1 MCNFYISWDHL
12 NPAWIPIQHYTLSS
26 LQCGP
31 CNSELSLYQSSS
43 IHIFVFEANHSL
55 TTSFSFQCLN
65 AAYPTHI
72 YEVPTH
78 WRGERAKWR
87 WNTALEGIE
96 MFCNFN
102 NSDVDMFTLNERE
115 YTHIL
120 ETLVGQGKSCRNT
133 RGHVDCG
140 VTLYVITRDWV
151 GSERGGRS
159 HRGASIPHMV
169 EWGRLA
175 SSQSQS
181 SKDGHRGSTQHR
193 RDICV
198 IQAHWTRHQ
207 IRLAVEYSFCHIVL
221 FHYNPAT
228 VGERS

>member
-1 MCNFYISWDHL
+1 MLEWRIPHPHLQSTHTLKRRKSNIVKMKHSPSQSW
-12 NPAWIPIQHYTLSS
+12 
-26 LQCGP
+26 GP
-31 CNSELSLYQSSS
+31 
-43 IHIFVFEANHSL
+43 
-55 TTSFSFQCLN
+55 
-65 AAYPTHI
+65 
-72 YEVPTH
+72 
-78 WRGERAKWR
+78 
-87 WNTALEGIE
+87 EGIE
-96 MFCNFN
+96 MFCKFH
-102 NSDVDMFTLNERE
+102 NSDVDMFTLNDRE

-140 VTLYVITRDWV
+140 VTLYVRDWV
-151 GSERGGRS
+151 GSELGVRS

-181 SKDGHRGSTQHR
+181 SKNGHRGSTQHR
-193 RDICV
+193 RGVCV
-198 IQAHWTRHQ
+198 IQAHWTRQQ
-207 IRLAVEYSFCHIVL
+207 IRLAVQHSLCHIVL